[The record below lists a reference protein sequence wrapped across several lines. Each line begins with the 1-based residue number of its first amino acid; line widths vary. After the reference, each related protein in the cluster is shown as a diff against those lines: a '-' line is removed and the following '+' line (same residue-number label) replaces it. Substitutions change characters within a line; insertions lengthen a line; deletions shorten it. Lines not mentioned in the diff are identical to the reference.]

1 MKINKVEKIMK
12 WPKEQF
18 ELLDNGFKLFL
29 QGCGHSIAEIR
40 EAYKDIPFQ
49 AVYSIYR
56 QIWQDLMYDD
66 NHPRYHNQVL
76 EDGSTYVGK
85 TRLVS
90 YSSRFVLYPPGCND
104 THLKTVLKILGK
116 KHGLI

>member
-18 ELLDNGFKLFL
+18 DLLDNGFKLFL
-29 QGCGHSIAEIR
+29 LGCGHSVAEIR
-40 EAYKDIPFQ
+40 GVYEDIPFR
-49 AVYSIYR
+49 AVYYVYR
-56 QIWQDLMYDD
+56 QVWLDLMHDD

-90 YSSRFVLYPPGCND
+90 YSSKFVLYPPGCND
-104 THLKTVLKILGK
+104 SHLKTVLKKLGK